1 MSLLPYYIIFLA
13 TSLLAICADIQ
24 YKFRPVYLILIV
36 YVLVMFNGFFTAGN
50 DFLLYKEIYSN
61 SDASQ
66 YSHVEIGYLWLNKTF
81 NSWTNEFIY
90 FQVFFILITLSIK
103 LLIFKKI
110 SPFFCLAVIWYVAN
124 YVYTDSQALRHGMI
138 LSLFLLAAYLFI
150 QKKFY
155 LFVFVILISS
165 TIHSI
170 SILGLFLPIGVYIVN
185 KKRLFLPFVLLAFFI
200 GYVGITSFLVEFINL
215 FSIRSFAT
223 DKLIIYTHYDEYSDD
238 AGLLRGSIIKG
249 FVLLLFS
256 YYALKSKL
264 SSRTYDVIIGSYL
277 LSFFLLAAFSD
288 FLILSERFA
297 TYFGAVEPVLIS
309 FIPLAFNKK
318 YRIYIFV
325 GIFLLASGLLAN
337 NSQSYFSSYD
347 SYLMEVF

>member
-1 MSLLPYYIIFLA
+1 MSLIPYYIIFLV
-13 TSLLAICADIQ
+13 TSLLAMLADIQ

-36 YVLVMFNGFFTAGN
+36 YILVMFTGFFNASN

-66 YSHVEIGYLWLNKTF
+66 YSHVEIGYLWLNKIF
-81 NSWTNEFIY
+81 NSWTSEFIY
-90 FQVFFILITLSIK
+90 FQVFFLLIVISIK
-103 LLIFKKI
+103 LLVFKKI
-110 SPFFCLAVIWYVAN
+110 SPYVFLAVVWYVAN
-124 YVYTDSQALRHGMI
+124 YVYTDSQALRHGMV
-138 LSLFLLAAYLFI
+138 LSLFLLAICLFI

-170 SILGLFLPIGVYIVN
+170 SILGFFLPIGVYVLN
-185 KKRLFLPFVLLAFFI
+185 KKKLFLPFVFLAFLI
-200 GYVGITSFLVEFINL
+200 GYVGMTTFLVEFINL

-223 DKLIIYTHYDEYSDD
+223 DKLIIYTHYEEYSDD
-238 AGLLRGSIIKG
+238 AGLMRGSIIKG

-256 YYALKSKL
+256 YYALKTKL
-264 SSRTYDVIIGSYL
+264 SSRTYDVVLASYL
-277 LSFFLLAAFSD
+277 LSLFFLAAFSD

-297 TYFGAVEPVLIS
+297 TYFGVVEPILIS
-309 FIPLAFNKK
+309 FIPLAFKREH
-318 YRIYIFV
+318 RIYIFT
-325 GIFLLASGLLAN
+325 GIFLLATSLLLN
-337 NSQSYFSSYD
+337 NSNNYFSNYN